1 MDDPVQCN
9 REKCDDIEKK
19 RITWAKKE
27 EEMTECVVMTSKEK
41 EEQVRT
47 ALMRREGKG
56 NKLSREKRKEI
67 STRGKKWK
75 MLRSHDAQSDDNAK
89 TEDDENDGNPKRE

>member
-67 STRGKKWK
+67 STRGKNWK
-75 MLRSHDAQSDDNAK
+75 MWRTKTKKAAVACSNKPPRSPFP
-89 TEDDENDGNPKRE
+89 T